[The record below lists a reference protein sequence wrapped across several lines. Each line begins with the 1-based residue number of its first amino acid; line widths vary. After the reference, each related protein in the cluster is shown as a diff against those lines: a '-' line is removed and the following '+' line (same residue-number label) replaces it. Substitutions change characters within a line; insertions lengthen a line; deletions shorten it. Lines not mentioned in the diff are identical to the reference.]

1 MTHLE
6 RSCVDR
12 EGRGKKANLRERM
25 KKDEFHRRGL
35 LALSVVSTFF
45 FVGAIF
51 GWGPMQLLLEEA
63 GIFGCSP
70 VDSRSPEECQT
81 QQTTKLIQVNFVASA
96 TQVTAPVWGFVLDRY
111 GPFSTFALLVVFI
124 LSGILLLMMTLE
136 FDLSDHL
143 IYVGF
148 ILLALGSWCGGL
160 LMVPAGMYFQG
171 NLRNR
176 VIIVL
181 NALFDSSAMTY
192 WILWSLSEYADL
204 TLQQVL
210 SVYLGIAILLFVPG
224 LYFWYVAVP
233 EEETEEENASLPTDE
248 TEMSRQRQGIDDG
261 NTQHTTMIRP
271 KPPSATTTT
280 TDSAE
285 PDYVLVALRSPTQQ
299 LMAYPTLL
307 LIIFFGI
314 QVGINLWTL
323 TTTRDFLAHLGDDAL
338 DNRYLSIFTL
348 LTPVSLV
355 GTPAVDWALRKFGY
369 PGAFQFINLLSLGSL
384 IIRVSSTN
392 LNVQILGFV
401 LFSFYRSFFFGVTF
415 SYLPTLLSADMVG
428 RMSGLLYM
436 ISGIASFLNIPMAR
450 FAIQKHDGD
459 FFITNM
465 IYTAL
470 IAPCVVAAW
479 GMGRADRMEQR
490 WKQPKVKSESS

>member
-1 MTHLE
+1 
-6 RSCVDR
+6 
-12 EGRGKKANLRERM
+12 M
-25 KKDEFHRRGL
+25 KKDEFHRCGL
-35 LALSVVSTFF
+35 LTLTVVSTFF

-63 GIFGCSP
+63 GIFGCS
-70 VDSRSPEECQT
+70 SSAEATGGGGGQEEEEVCQT

-96 TQVTAPVWGFVLDRY
+96 TQVTAPVWGYVLDRY
-111 GPFSTFALLVVFI
+111 GPFPTFGVLVTFVI
-124 LSGILLLMMTLE
+124 SGILLLLITLK
-136 FDLSDHL
+136 FALSDHL
-143 IYVGF
+143 IYGGF

-160 LMVPAGMYFQG
+160 LMVPTGLYFQG
-171 NLRNR
+171 KMRNR

-192 WILWSLSEYADL
+192 WILWSLAEYAGL
-204 TLQQVL
+204 ELMGVL
-210 SVYLGIAILLFVPG
+210 AVYLGIAVLLFVPG

-233 EEETEEENASLPTDE
+233 EEIKKEEEENEEENVSLPMDE
-248 TEMSRQRQGIDDG
+248 TETSRRQRQERAEG
-261 NTQHTTMIRP
+261 NTHFSEEHTTMTVTMIP
-271 KPPSATTTT
+271 SKPLSPTTATT
-280 TDSAE
+280 DPPE
-285 PDYVLVALRSPTQQ
+285 QDYVLVALRSPTQQ
-299 LMAYPTLL
+299 LMAYPTVLL
-307 LIIFFGI
+307 LIFFGI

-369 PGAFQFINLLSLGSL
+369 PGAFQFINLLSLGSMV
-384 IIRVSSTN
+384 IRVSSTN

-450 FAIQKHDGD
+450 LAIQRHDGD

-479 GMGRADRMEQR
+479 GMRRADRLEQR
-490 WKQPKVKSESS
+490 WKQPKVKSES

>member
-1 MTHLE
+1 
-6 RSCVDR
+6 
-12 EGRGKKANLRERM
+12 
-25 KKDEFHRRGL
+25 
-35 LALSVVSTFF
+35 
-45 FVGAIF
+45 
-51 GWGPMQLLLEEA
+51 MQLLLEEA
-63 GIFGCSP
+63 GIFGCSTEGT
-70 VDSRSPEECQT
+70 VEEECNT

-96 TQVTAPVWGFVLDRY
+96 TQVTAPLWGYVLDRY
-111 GPFSTFALLVVFI
+111 GPFPTFSLLVTFVV
-124 LSGILLLMMTLE
+124 SGILLLLMTLE
-136 FDLSDHL
+136 FAFSDHWVYL
-143 IYVGF
+143 GF

-160 LMVPAGMYFQG
+160 LMVPTGLYFQG
-171 NLRNR
+171 KMRNR

-192 WILWSLSEYADL
+192 WILWSLAEYAGL
-204 TLQQVL
+204 TLVGVFG
-210 SVYLGIAILLFVPG
+210 VYLGIAVLLFVPG

-233 EEETEEENASLPTDE
+233 EEDEEIENVSLPTDE
-248 TEMSRQRQGIDDG
+248 TETSRQRLATAEE
-261 NTQHTTMIRP
+261 NTHISEEITTSRR
-271 KPPSATTTT
+271 KSPSRTTTTT
-280 TDSAE
+280 TDQPE
-285 PDYVLVALRSPTQQ
+285 QDTDYVLVALRSPTQQ
-299 LMAYPTLL
+299 LRAYPTVLL
-307 LIIFFGI
+307 LIFFGV

-369 PGAFQFINLLSLGSL
+369 PGAFQFINLLSLGSMV
-384 IIRVSSTN
+384 IRVSSTN

-415 SYLPTLLSADMVG
+415 SYLPTLLSTDMVG

-450 FAIQKHDGD
+450 LAIKRHDGD

-470 IAPCVVAAW
+470 IVPCVVAAW
-479 GMGRADRMEQR
+479 GMGRADRLEQR
-490 WKQPKVKSESS
+490 FKQPNAKSES